1 MVVSELLCINTKPRR
16 QLIREYRSDLQ
27 QRCTRLAQAS
37 AIAALAGRAVHFRM
51 TLMLARKRR
60 VPERVG
66 SRRRASN

>member
-16 QLIREYRSDLQ
+16 QLIREYRFA
-27 QRCTRLAQAS
+27 RAS
-37 AIAALAGRAVHFRM
+37 VIAALAGRAVHFRM